1 MVSPSAGEEVACRV
15 GAGAVAETV
24 LARPARWPPVFVTA
38 ADQTVLASAAGQ
50 GSTAVGGA
58 HGGTGQAISAVWVRG
73 STLPP
78 STIFLPGAAG

>member
-24 LARPARWPPVFVTA
+24 FARPARWPPVFVT
-38 ADQTVLASAAGQ
+38 AAGQ